1 MGLMMKKEDND
12 IFSISF
18 DEIGKTAV
26 PATDY
31 IKSSDNLTKPKNS
44 RTKIG
49 AKKKS

>member
-1 MGLMMKKEDND
+1 MKKEDND

-31 IKSSDNLTKPKNS
+31 IKSSDNVVKSKNT

-49 AKKKS
+49 AKKKN

>member
-1 MGLMMKKEDND
+1 MKKKFDD

-26 PATDY
+26 PATNY
-31 IKSSDNLTKPKNS
+31 KNSSDNLVKPKNS